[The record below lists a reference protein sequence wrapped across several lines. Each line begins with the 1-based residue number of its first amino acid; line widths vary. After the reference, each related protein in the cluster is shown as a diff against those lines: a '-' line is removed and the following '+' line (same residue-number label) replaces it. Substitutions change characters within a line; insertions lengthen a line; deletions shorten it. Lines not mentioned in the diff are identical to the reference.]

1 MAEEKKNFAEA
12 KASKKTKNANKRPN
26 FFVRGLKKIGKLLKD
41 TAGELKKVVWTPK
54 AEVRKSFRLVIAT
67 VVFVGVAIAVV
78 DLTSSW
84 IINSIAG
91 LIG

>member
-1 MAEEKKNFAEA
+1 M
-12 KASKKTKNANKRPN
+12 SNKVNNKVQKEN
-26 FFVRGLKKIGKLLKD
+26 FFKRTCKKLVKLCKD
-41 TAGELKKVVWTPK
+41 VAGEMKKVVWTPK
-54 AEVRKSFRLVIAT
+54 AEVHKSFRLVIAT

-78 DLTSSW
+78 DLASSW